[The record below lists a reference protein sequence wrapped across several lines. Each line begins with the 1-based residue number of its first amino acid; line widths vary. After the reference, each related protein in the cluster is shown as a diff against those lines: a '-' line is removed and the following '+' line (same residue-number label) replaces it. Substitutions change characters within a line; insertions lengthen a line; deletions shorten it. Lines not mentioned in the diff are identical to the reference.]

1 MPSSATAL
9 SYTLSLHDALPIFFF
24 KLSSVAN
31 SSQVASGLP
40 VGCNIDAITNFP
52 FTLGNHLAKLIESLI
67 FSGNKITSA
76 VTPFF
81 EVDGLQANCI
91 PYNDCTRGETISIC
105 EMPRSHALHSPHC
118 WFSASIPQLLYLL
131 TTQWCDA
138 SISGVPTKR
147 GPI

>member
-1 MPSSATAL
+1 MLLLLYPVFDRFSRQAFSISRRSSF
-9 SYTLSLHDALPIFFF
+9 IFF

-105 EMPRSHALHSPHC
+105 EMPRSHRSEEHTSELQSRGHIVCRLLLETKKPHS
-118 WFSASIPQLLYLL
+118 
-131 TTQWCDA
+131 
-138 SISGVPTKR
+138 
-147 GPI
+147 